1 MAGRQPQQTGFGGE
15 AMTWRDPSAR
25 SSTDRLV
32 ALLGPVIVV
41 LPWVILFLVGWRLY
55 LYVLVG
61 FGSIMQCLNRRELLG
76 RVRNW
81 RAARKSKELRKAA

>member
-1 MAGRQPQQTGFGGE
+1 
-15 AMTWRDPSAR
+15 MTSRDLSAR

-32 ALLGPVIVV
+32 ALFAPVIVA
-41 LPWVILFLVGWRLY
+41 LPWIILFLAGWHLY

-61 FGSIMQCLNRRELLG
+61 FALIMLCLNRRELAG